1 MNPRSRV
8 RTWLEIREPLE
19 RQLEPLGR
27 AAMEALEVSEGHR
40 VLDVGCGIG
49 GTPIA
54 LSKRV
59 GPSGRVVG
67 LDILSDAIDVLRGDG
82 GNPDNV
88 DFICG
93 DAQRYAFSEGSF
105 DAIFSRFGVM
115 FFDDATAAFRNL
127 LRALRPG
134 GRLGFVC
141 WRDLSENELDD
152 LPLRA
157 VASLLPPDLVSK
169 TASSGWFSFSRA
181 ESLRRIL
188 GEAGFLDVQITSRD
202 VRVHSGSLR
211 EMVDV
216 CARVGA
222 AGAILRDRPHL
233 MRKAALALEDAL
245 RERDGPYGPEL
256 RAGVWIVTARAP

>member
-1 MNPRSRV
+1 MNTHSRV

-27 AAMEALEVSEGHR
+27 AAMEAIGLSAGHR

-49 GTPIA
+49 GTPMA
-54 LSKRV
+54 LSRKV
-59 GPSGRVVG
+59 GPLGQVIGVEILQEAVDVVR
-67 LDILSDAIDVLRGDG
+67 SDQ
-82 GNPDNV
+82 GNPENV
-88 DFICG
+88 SFICG
-93 DAQRYAFSEGSF
+93 DAQTHGFAAGSF
-105 DAIFSRFGVM
+105 DAVFSRFGVM
-115 FFDDATAAFRNL
+115 FFDDATGAFRNL

-141 WRDLSENELDD
+141 WRALSENELDD

-157 VASLLPPDLVSK
+157 AASLLPPDLVSK
-169 TASSGWFSFSRA
+169 TAFSGWFSFSRA

-216 CARVGA
+216 CTRVGA
-222 AGAILRDRPHL
+222 VGAILRDRPHL

-245 RERDGPYGPEL
+245 RERDGPNGPEL

>member
-1 MNPRSRV
+1 LSSSWSRWGALQWRPWTFLRGIV
-8 RTWLEIREPLE
+8 FSML
-19 RQLEPLGR
+19 
-27 AAMEALEVSEGHR
+27 AAVSEAR
-40 VLDVGCGIG
+40 RS
-49 GTPIA
+49 
-54 LSKRV
+54 LS
-59 GPSGRVVG
+59 PSGSG
-67 LDILSDAIDVLRGDG
+67 LQEVLLDWTYSLTRSTRGDG

-93 DAQRYAFSEGSF
+93 DAQRSGFSEGSF
-105 DAIFSRFGVM
+105 DAIFSRFGVT
-115 FFDDATAAFRNL
+115 FFDDATGAFRNL

-141 WRDLSENELDD
+141 WRALSENELDD

-157 VASLLPPDLVSK
+157 AASLLPPDLVSK
-169 TASSGWFSFSRA
+169 TAFSGWFSFSRA

-216 CARVGA
+216 CTRVGA
-222 AGAILRDRPHL
+222 VGAILRDRPHL

-245 RERDGPYGPEL
+245 RERDGPNGPEL

>member
-1 MNPRSRV
+1 MNTHSRV

-27 AAMEALEVSEGHR
+27 AAMEAIGLSAGHR

-49 GTPIA
+49 GTPMA
-54 LSKRV
+54 LSRKV
-59 GPSGRVVG
+59 GPLGQVIGVEILQEAVDVVR
-67 LDILSDAIDVLRGDG
+67 SDQ
-82 GNPDNV
+82 GNPENV
-88 DFICG
+88 SFICG
-93 DAQRYAFSEGSF
+93 DAQTHGFAAGSF
-105 DAIFSRFGVM
+105 DAVFSRFGVM
-115 FFDDATAAFRNL
+115 FFDDATEAFRNL

-157 VASLLPPDLVSK
+157 AASLLPPDLVSK
-169 TASSGWFSFSRA
+169 TAFSGWFSFARA

-188 GEAGFLDVQITSRD
+188 GEAGFVDVQITARD
-202 VRVHSGSLR
+202 AGVYSGSLR

-216 CARVGA
+216 CTRVGA
-222 AGAILRDRPHL
+222 LGAILRDHPHL
-233 MRKAALALEDAL
+233 MRKAVLTREDAL
-245 RERDGPYGPEL
+245 RERDGPNGPEL
-256 RAGVWIVTARAP
+256 RAGVWIVTAKAP